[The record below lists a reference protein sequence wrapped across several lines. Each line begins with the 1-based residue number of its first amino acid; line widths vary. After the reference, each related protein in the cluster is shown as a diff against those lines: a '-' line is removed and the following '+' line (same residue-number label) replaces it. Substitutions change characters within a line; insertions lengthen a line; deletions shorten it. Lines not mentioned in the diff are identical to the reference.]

1 MNVCNEAKQ
10 SYLSRIKNINQEPA
24 NEPAIFI
31 FRIKLKA
38 ANMNKKP
45 PFRSKFTIVC
55 WTGPSEISPAMKHE
69 VEFGSHSSLNLLS
82 LYNLSFHLASGKPG
96 IRKLTNHS
104 TSNLTK
110 LLYDEIG
117 GNCYTRIILCL
128 SSNPDP
134 EIYSFLLRLTS
145 QLTNITNSPV
155 MNDECALLLAARERE
170 TQYLLEEMIKEYKTG
185 INLTNSSANL
195 PNTESSMLKLKE
207 HVQELSVSL
216 GKTQEELAHATDE
229 RVKLSK
235 AWLISE
241 EDRIDAN
248 EKLAK
253 TELELQ
259 EVTLK
264 NKQLQLICEKATD
277 AAKHAVELQKSN
289 DMLNNYC
296 TDLKRKLDDL
306 HDELERMSIRNEELS
321 RELLHQ
327 TIQQKSILT
336 FLTNKSAN
344 EKLPKFE
351 KELNRLHV
359 MLDKTAF
366 LKKNSKI
373 SSHPETHERKTN
385 MVNRNSEPEIQRSS
399 QSKSRYLN
407 DKSILQNAENQVK
420 LDLIMKERDQL
431 QTELTNT
438 NRKLTRFLNYFKARL
453 IYHINGIT
461 RLVDA
466 TKSNDTLIAN
476 AALHGLEKYVKH
488 LIADINATHK
498 IRENRLVN
506 IIRSLNTQ
514 FHGTREALHKV
525 MICY

>member
-1 MNVCNEAKQ
+1 MNIDAVCKFSSTVYRPPENFSDHQVLSSNIDGVTCRFIEILDMETTNIQMFEKHVKPLVKAFLAGYNACIMCYGEFKSELNCLLNGLHADKDGILNLIVIEIIRNISYGDINVDSMKDALSFNSFVLENEGFSDLLKESGLKSNIMRIAFTINDG
-10 SYLSRIKNINQEPA
+10 YLLEQ
-24 NEPAIFI
+24 
-31 FRIKLKA
+31 A

-306 HDELERMSIRNEELS
+306 HDELERMVR
-321 RELLHQ
+321 
-327 TIQQKSILT
+327 
-336 FLTNKSAN
+336 
-344 EKLPKFE
+344 
-351 KELNRLHV
+351 
-359 MLDKTAF
+359 
-366 LKKNSKI
+366 
-373 SSHPETHERKTN
+373 
-385 MVNRNSEPEIQRSS
+385 
-399 QSKSRYLN
+399 
-407 DKSILQNAENQVK
+407 
-420 LDLIMKERDQL
+420 
-431 QTELTNT
+431 
-438 NRKLTRFLNYFKARL
+438 
-453 IYHINGIT
+453 
-461 RLVDA
+461 
-466 TKSNDTLIAN
+466 
-476 AALHGLEKYVKH
+476 
-488 LIADINATHK
+488 
-498 IRENRLVN
+498 
-506 IIRSLNTQ
+506 
-514 FHGTREALHKV
+514 
-525 MICY
+525 

>member
-1 MNVCNEAKQ
+1 
-10 SYLSRIKNINQEPA
+10 
-24 NEPAIFI
+24 
-31 FRIKLKA
+31 
-38 ANMNKKP
+38 MNKNP
-45 PFRSKFTIVC
+45 AFRSKFTIVC
-55 WTGPSEISPAMKHE
+55 CTGFSKIYPVMKDE
-69 VEFGSHSSLNLLS
+69 VESGNYSSLNLLS
-82 LYNLSFHLASGKPG
+82 LYNLSFQLASGKPG
-96 IRKLTNHS
+96 IRKLTNRS
-104 TSNLTK
+104 TSNLAK

-134 EIYSFLLRLTS
+134 EIYSLLLRLTS

-170 TQYLLEEMIKEYKTG
+170 TQCLLEEMINVYKTG
-185 INLTNSSANL
+185 IKQTNGSVDL

-207 HVQELSVSL
+207 HVQELSTSL
-216 GKTQEELAHATDE
+216 GKTHEELAHATDE

-253 TELELQ
+253 TELQLQ

-264 NKQLQLICEKATD
+264 NKQLQLICEKATE

-296 TDLKRKLDDL
+296 TELKKKLNDL

-344 EKLPKFE
+344 EKMPTFE

-359 MLDKTAF
+359 MLDKTHF
-366 LKKNSKI
+366 LKKNPKI
-373 SSHPETHERKTN
+373 SSHKFN
-385 MVNRNSEPEIQRSS
+385 
-399 QSKSRYLN
+399 
-407 DKSILQNAENQVK
+407 
-420 LDLIMKERDQL
+420 LIMKERDQL
-431 QTELTNT
+431 QMELTNT

-466 TKSNDTLIAN
+466 TKSNDKLIAN
-476 AALHGLEKYVKH
+476 EALYGLEKYVKH

-514 FHGTREALHKV
+514 FHGTREAIHKV
-525 MICY
+525 MICYAKLRTQAAQSNSGINDLGPTPQELINEFNWSGKNNEDYLLNLNASVMAESTQLKKNQPRRLKKMNQ